1 MGRERS
7 TRLDEARDPGQP
19 AGTGFTRP
27 RPGVNVSGVGLKEL
41 IKELYEK
48 ERSGLF
54 LFVRSLG
61 ADNQEADDAVQEAFA
76 AVLERWDT
84 IRNPRPYLYTTAMNK
99 YYGANAR
106 NRETPASSWMPDQAE
121 PLSSGDIAEFNELE
135 ERVRA
140 AVAALPARQRQVM
153 ALTLAGFKP
162 AQIAQ
167 QLGSEEPAVRQ
178 NQARARDNIARQL
191 GIDRRNRND
200 RP

>member
-7 TRLDEARDPGQP
+7 TRLDETGDLGQP

-41 IKELYEK
+41 YEA

-54 LFVRSLG
+54 LFLRSLG

-99 YYGANAR
+99 YYRANAR
-106 NRETPASSWMPDQAE
+106 NRETPASNWMRDQAE

-153 ALTLAGFKP
+153 ALTMAGFKP

-167 QLGSEEPAVRQ
+167 QLGSEEAAVRQ
-178 NQARARDNIARQL
+178 NQARARDNIARKL
-191 GIDRRNRND
+191 GIDRRNRDD